1 MKPLNDAVFAIEW
14 RVKGSN
20 LWRHWAFRWT
30 ERAARLWIER
40 ESARYSHS
48 EFRVVRFLRE
58 EPASEE
64 K

>member
-14 RVKGSN
+14 SAKGSK

-40 ESARYSHS
+40 ESARFSRS

-58 EPASEE
+58 APREE